1 MCFKYVA
8 LELQVSRKFKNMKID
23 IHIYNYNNIDRP
35 ISSQGVY
42 ESCINKAFKIYK

>member
-23 IHIYNYNNIDRP
+23 IHIYNHNNIDHP
-35 ISSQGVY
+35 SAF
-42 ESCINKAFKIYK
+42 KAFKIYK